1 MMPVSGVNTN
11 ALQPLTAPEKADSQL
26 RPPEEENRS
35 PRPSRDEYVPEEQ
48 QEPSGRYWL
57 GKDEDGQPKIFF
69 DGPAQA
75 AEGAQKK
82 PEGASKPD
90 AAEGRE
96 GIRAPERKSAGNK
109 EETCTGNTD
118 QVDREIE
125 ALKKKQAEL
134 KQQLSA
140 ETDEAAIREL
150 KQELSQVE
158 RELRQ
163 KDNDAYRRQHTVF
176 S

>member
-11 ALQPLTAPEKADSQL
+11 ALQPLTAPEKAASRL
-26 RPPEEENRS
+26 RPSEGEENRS
-35 PRPSRDEYVPEEQ
+35 LRPSRDEHVPEEQ

-82 PEGASKPD
+82 PEGASEPD

-96 GIRAPERKSAGNK
+96 GVRAPERKSAGKK
-109 EETCTGNTD
+109 EETGNTD

-134 KQQLSA
+134 KQQLGT

-150 KQELSQVE
+150 KRELSQVE